1 MPKTAKLDG
10 KNIPYEDIL
19 QMQMRFVSDEKVME
33 IRYREFDPVYHETVT
48 LLPYEKGYEL
58 EKKIR
63 KACNR

>member
-33 IRYREFDPVYHETVT
+33 IRYREFDPYHETVT

-63 KACNR
+63 KACNN